1 MAKSK
6 LNFIRNVVDKL
17 SVKGVLSEDVTYI
30 TYEDENES
38 EQTIKV
44 TDMLNAFK
52 NQIIELSVQLKGTE
66 DLDIVPVNNES

>member
-44 TDMLNAFK
+44 TDMLNVFK